1 MTTAQSMLFQPE
13 QEFSP
18 EQKIAIRH
26 GDTSEINHIIY
37 PDDSYL
43 NGVYWADLPR
53 AQRWKW
59 INNQQNTETKR
70 ECALLWAMFKKDPLE
85 PIRAYFR
92 TYVVNGLGLFV
103 EGYVLFSI
111 GNLQPLFAVVWPTCW
126 GSKRTVCNT
135 TWVDSVTYLEIVG
148 IILGQVLV
156 GFIGDYVGR
165 RWGLVQ
171 DALIMF
177 TGTLMLC
184 ASWGASLEG
193 WVIMYAISLLWY
205 GIGVGGEYP
214 MTATK
219 SMEGKVGRN
228 SSNADK
234 LHRGRNVSLA
244 FLMQGWGQ
252 LANQGALIIC
262 LLIFHGSS
270 HAPYAKGSTQY
281 TFRVQFGLVAFATLW
296 LAYYRFFK
304 VKYADAA
311 LNQAK
316 KRGGVTG
323 YDVASLKLTGG
334 FYWHRLI
341 GTAGAWY
348 CNDIF
353 FYGNKI
359 FQGKFISV
367 ITGKY
372 GADVVFTNWMWNL
385 VNIGVSLVG
394 YYLAALFIDN
404 KFYGRSRM
412 QTVGFMADFILF
424 IAAAADYGSLS
435 KSQPHA
441 FMAIYFLSSFFQQF
455 GPNATTFLLAAEVF
469 PAPIRS
475 TAHGVSAA
483 VGKLGALTATIA
495 YNYIDTETKIWVV
508 CWFGLLGAAL
518 TILFIP
524 DTTGLDLREQERFW
538 NFVKVG
544 KLDQYHGIAIHKRH
558 LSNWEI
564 YVLKRHL
571 NYNPELDAQMRVDE
585 LKADYQASLYS
596 TDEDGSHEEFD
607 SKVISYFEKQGLA
620 LKTREKSAGGSSSG
634 SEELD
639 VNKNSNTMLNET
651 NRVNTDSLF
660 REMNRA

>member
-1 MTTAQSMLFQPE
+1 MSALYETPAQDYSA
-13 QEFSP
+13 

-26 GDTSEINHIIY
+26 GDTSEINHIIF

-43 NGVYWADLPR
+43 NQVYWADLPR
-53 AQRWKW
+53 SQRWKW
-59 INNQQNTETKR
+59 INNQQNTESKR
-70 ECALLWAMFKKDPLE
+70 ECALLWQMFRHDPLE

-111 GNLQPLFAVVWPTCW
+111 GNLSPLFAAVWPTCW
-126 GSKRTVCNT
+126 SKYTACDE
-135 TWVDSVTYLEIVG
+135 TWVQSVTYLEIVG

-165 RWGLVQ
+165 RFGLVQ

-177 TGTLMLC
+177 TGTLLLC
-184 ASWGASLEG
+184 ASWGATLEG

-219 SMEGKVGRN
+219 SMEGNSGRN

-234 LHRGRNVSLA
+234 LHRGRSVSLS

-270 HAPYAKGSTQY
+270 HAPYTETSTQY
-281 TFRVQFGLVAFATLW
+281 TFRVQFGLVAFVTLW
-296 LAYYRFFK
+296 LAYYRFYK
-304 VKYADAA
+304 VRYADAA
-311 LNQAK
+311 LNSAK

-323 YDVASLKLTGG
+323 YDVESLKLTST
-334 FYWHRLI
+334 FYWHRLV

-359 FQGKFISV
+359 FQGTFISA
-367 ITGKY
+367 ITGKS
-372 GADVVFTNWMWNL
+372 GADVVFTNWLWNL

-394 YYLAALFIDN
+394 YYLAALTIDN
-404 KFYGRSRM
+404 KFYGRTRM

-424 IAAAADYGSLS
+424 VAAAANYDNLI
-435 KSQPHA
+435 KHNVKA
-441 FMAIYFLSSFFQQF
+441 FQAIYFLSSFFQQF

-518 TILFIP
+518 TIVFVP

-538 NFVKVG
+538 GFIKDG

-558 LSNWEI
+558 LSNYEI
-564 YVLKRHL
+564 YVLGRHL
-571 NYNPELDAQMRVDE
+571 NYNPQLDASMRIDE
-585 LKADYQASLYS
+585 LRADYQASLYS
-596 TDEDGSHEEFD
+596 NDEAVEDAFD
-607 SKVISYFEKQGLA
+607 ARVIAYFEKQGLGY
-620 LKTREKSAGGSSSG
+620 KNREKSGSLTPSTASP
-634 SEELD
+634 ERN
-639 VNKNSNTMLNET
+639 VQ
-651 NRVNTDSLF
+651 TDSNQINTNSLV

>member
-1 MTTAQSMLFQPE
+1 MTTAISALYDPP
-13 QEFSP
+13 QEYTA
-18 EQKIAIRH
+18 EQKIAVRH

-37 PDDSYL
+37 PTDSYL
-43 NGVYWADLPR
+43 DKTYWADLPTT
-53 AQRWKW
+53 QKWKW
-59 INNQQNTETKR
+59 INSQQNAETKR
-70 ECALLWAMFKKDPLE
+70 ELGVLWGMFKHDPLE

-111 GNLQPLFAVVWPTCW
+111 GNLSPLFAAVWPSCW
-126 GSKRTVCNT
+126 SKYTVCNE
-135 TWVDSVTYLEIVG
+135 TWVQSVTYLEIVG
-148 IILGQVLV
+148 IILGQILV

-177 TGTLMLC
+177 TGTLLLC

-219 SMEGKVGRN
+219 SMEGHSGRN
-228 SSNADK
+228 STNADK
-234 LHRGRNVSLA
+234 LHRGRTVSLS

-252 LANQGALIIC
+252 LANQGALCIC
-262 LLIFHGSS
+262 LLAFHGGSS
-270 HAPYAKGSTQY
+270 APYTKGSTQW
-281 TFRVQFGLVAFATLW
+281 TFRVQFALVGFVTLW
-296 LAYYRFFK
+296 LAYYRFYK
-304 VKYADAA
+304 VRYADTV
-311 LNQAK
+311 LNAAK
-316 KRGGVTG
+316 KRGNVTG
-323 YDVASLKLTGG
+323 YDVTSLKLTGT
-334 FYWHRLI
+334 FYWHRLV

-353 FYGNKI
+353 FYGNKN
-359 FQGKFISV
+359 FQSTFISA
-367 ITGKY
+367 ITGKS
-372 GADVVFTNWMWNL
+372 GADVVFTNWLWNL
-385 VNIGVSLVG
+385 VNIGVSLAG
-394 YYLAALFIDN
+394 YYLAALTIDN
-404 KFYGRSRM
+404 KFYGRKRM
-412 QTVGFMADFILF
+412 QLVGFMADFILF
-424 IAAAADYGSLS
+424 VAAAADYDNLI
-435 KSQPHA
+435 KKEHVVA
-441 FMAIYFLSSFFQQF
+441 FQAIYFLSSFFQQF

-518 TILFIP
+518 TILFVP

-538 NFVKVG
+538 GYIKDG
-544 KLDQYHGIAIHKRH
+544 RLSEYHGIAINKAH

-564 YVLKRHL
+564 YVLGRHK
-571 NYNPELDAQMRVDE
+571 NYNPQLDAEMRIDE
-585 LKADYQASLYS
+585 LRTDYQALLYS
-596 TDEDGSHEEFD
+596 NDSDVIPEEAFD
-607 SKVISYFEKQGLA
+607 PKVVAYFEKQGL
-620 LKTREKSAGGSSSG
+620 KYQKREKSGSLTPSTVSPTATSQVEANNG
-634 SEELD
+634 
-639 VNKNSNTMLNET
+639 
-651 NRVNTDSLF
+651 NTDSLV